1 MSPFAL
7 HAALVHLRHTA
18 KTSLREACGVA
29 CVAWESVSRSTM
41 QAKRVGYKS
50 RRRLSGFSVISLL
63 RRTVRCHEAPAG
75 PASRDGV
82 PRLAGAPHS
91 APRCGL
97 RAALQGPPSL
107 GRLYKLSPVGKP
119 QRERAP
125 HLPADPLGEAT
136 GSLGA
141 RACAASGRPLS
152 GPESAACL
160 PHAGPPR
167 DAADRDTRLL
177 RDF

>member
-1 MSPFAL
+1 MPRSASWPGQPRRGPPA
-7 HAALVHLRHTA
+7 
-18 KTSLREACGVA
+18 RES
-29 CVAWESVSRSTM
+29 WSTESR
-41 QAKRVGYKS
+41 
-50 RRRLSGFSVISLL
+50 
-63 RRTVRCHEAPAG
+63 G
-75 PASRDGV
+75 P
-82 PRLAGAPHS
+82 APHS

-125 HLPADPLGEAT
+125 HLPADPLGQAT

-141 RACAASGRPLS
+141 RACAASGRALS

-177 RDF
+177 RDFQIFFFLSMYLNKPLIQDFRGKFMQEALNFLKLVPFKKKICFVHFFGRRAIIFSEKTL